1 MKLIIKKFSSL
12 ECFKILS
19 INPNSHLIDVRTE
32 PEWSYVGIPD
42 LSSIKKQALCISWKI
57 YPEMRV
63 NNNFEKQIIKF
74 NIQKNNNLYFICRS
88 GNRSYDAAKFLISKG
103 FTNCFNVSDGFEG
116 KLNQHHKRTS
126 IDGWKFHNLPWKQ
139 Q

>member
-1 MKLIIKKFSSL
+1 MKLIIKEFSSL
-12 ECFKILS
+12 KCFEILS

-32 PEWSYVGIPD
+32 PEWNYVGIPD

-57 YPEMRV
+57 YPEMSV

-116 KLNQHHKRTS
+116 KLNQHNKRAS

-139 Q
+139 K

>member
-1 MKLIIKKFSSL
+1 MKIIINNSSS
-12 ECFKILS
+12 FDYFRMLS
-19 INPNSHLIDVRTE
+19 INQNSHLIDVRTK
-32 PEWSYVGIPD
+32 PEWDYVGIPD
-42 LSSIKKQALCISWKI
+42 LSSIKKQVLCISWKI

-63 NNNFEKQIIKF
+63 NKNFEKQIIKL

-88 GNRSYDAAKFLISKG
+88 GKRSYDATKFLISKG
-103 FTNCFNVSDGFEG
+103 YTNCFNVYDGFEG

-126 IDGWKFHNLPWKQ
+126 IDGWKFYNLPWKQ

>member
-1 MKLIIKKFSSL
+1 MKIIIQNSSSL
-12 ECFKILS
+12 DCFRMLS
-19 INPNSHLIDVRTE
+19 INQNSHLIDVRTK
-32 PEWSYVGIPD
+32 PEWDYVGIPD
-42 LSSIKKQALCISWKI
+42 LSSIKKQVLCISWKI

-63 NNNFEKQIIKF
+63 NKNFEKQIIKS
-74 NIQKNNNLYFICRS
+74 NIKKNNNLYFICRS
-88 GNRSYDAAKFLISKG
+88 GKRSYDATKFLISKG
-103 FTNCFNVSDGFEG
+103 YTNCFNVYDGFEG

>member
-1 MKLIIKKFSSL
+1 MEIIIKNSSSL
-12 ECFKILS
+12 DCFRMLS
-19 INPNSHLIDVRTE
+19 INQNSHLIDVRTK
-32 PEWSYVGIPD
+32 PEWDYVGIPD
-42 LSSIKKQALCISWKI
+42 LSSIKKQVLCISWKI

-63 NNNFEKQIIKF
+63 NKNFEKQIIKS
-74 NIQKNNNLYFICRS
+74 NIKKNNNLYFICRS
-88 GNRSYDAAKFLISKG
+88 GKRSYDATKFLISKG
-103 FTNCFNVSDGFEG
+103 YTNCFNVYDGFEG

>member
-1 MKLIIKKFSSL
+1 MEIIINNSSSL
-12 ECFKILS
+12 DCFRMLS
-19 INPNSHLIDVRTE
+19 INQNSHLIDVRTK
-32 PEWSYVGIPD
+32 PEWDYVGIPD
-42 LSSIKKQALCISWKI
+42 LSSIKKQVLCISWKI

-63 NNNFEKQIIKF
+63 NKNFEKQIIKS
-74 NIQKNNNLYFICRS
+74 NIKKNNNLYFICRS
-88 GNRSYDAAKFLISKG
+88 GKRSYDATKFLISKG
-103 FTNCFNVSDGFEG
+103 YTNCFNVYDGFEG

>member
-1 MKLIIKKFSSL
+1 MKIIINNSSSFD
-12 ECFKILS
+12 CFRMLS
-19 INPNSHLIDVRTE
+19 INQNSHLIDVRTK
-32 PEWSYVGIPD
+32 PEWDYVGIPD

-116 KLNQHHKRTS
+116 ELNQHHKRAS